1 MAVKN
6 EWINTPEGAQEN
18 DLENGLSADQVI
30 AAMRAAGQA
39 PNPEP
44 VQTANVVAGAS
55 SSIANGGINAK
66 PVEEETKDEDGDGV
80 PDAQTQYDAAKENY
94 DRVNAEIAEEN
105 AKIRAEQNRTFTDMM
120 NEEYDRQQEERRRM
134 RIQEQAN
141 MMSGMATNT
150 TELAAGIINL
160 FSVGQL
166 HANNQQYRTST
177 DWMAKA
183 DRDMREHRMRHDNMG
198 ATMQRL
204 KLQQQQ
210 VATAGRIEDMKV
222 RQAQAQAALRDA
234 ERAKALDDKE
244 RMEKADRDAN
254 MLIRGFVPDESDP
267 SGYRFDPNLAQQ
279 LADSK
284 KAAKTG
290 VSGVGKTSGGAK
302 AVTGSAS
309 PNYGLRNDGVTQ
321 KGNGYLGPLETAD
334 GKVATEYTIGV
345 DFDGKE
351 VDIPTLVPTLTKE
364 EVDLMVN
371 DIIPNNKPVPEA
383 IVQKAVDHAKKRMA
397 EGKSVYADN
406 PKGNA
411 PAAQA
416 KGGQAASS
424 GNANQQGAKKRTAN
438 GGKGFKDWAY
448 RMPHTEKE
456 YHVKRNL
463 SGWEDP
469 KAGTPIVP
477 PKPAVEEKPK
487 KTGTWEDMFN

>member
-6 EWINTPEGAQEN
+6 DWINTPEGAQEN

-80 PDAQTQYDAAKENY
+80 PDAQTQYEVAKENY

-105 AKIRAEQNRTFTDMM
+105 AKIREAQNKTFTDMM

-302 AVTGSAS
+302 AVTGS
-309 PNYGLRNDGVTQ
+309 G
-321 KGNGYLGPLETAD
+321 
-334 GKVATEYTIGV
+334 
-345 DFDGKE
+345 
-351 VDIPTLVPTLTKE
+351 
-364 EVDLMVN
+364 
-371 DIIPNNKPVPEA
+371 
-383 IVQKAVDHAKKRMA
+383 AVSA
-397 EGKSVYADN
+397 
-406 PKGNA
+406 GNA
-411 PAAQA
+411 PASATSSEMGRTRYIVPADSVKTSPIPASSDSGTAAAAQSKA
-416 KGGQAASS
+416 QTQTRDGQRASS
-424 GNANQQGAKKRTAN
+424 GNAGQQGAKTSPAN
-438 GGKGFKDWAY
+438 GGQTGEAPQMSEAAADALARFYAAGGTPEMLVNSANGNGNRRYNRTTFLPPTQKDWN
-448 RMPHTEKE
+448 RGID
-456 YHVKRNL
+456 KRN
-463 SGWEDP
+463 SP
-469 KAGTPIVP
+469 QARNAGTH
-477 PKPAVEEKPK
+477 AK
-487 KTGTWEDMFN
+487 KDWSQYKL